1 MPCTSYEPDN
11 SSSEITTLR
20 ELNNKLSRIACK
32 ALALV
37 EDFDPGGNLITD
49 SETIEWW
56 EAHKKA
62 DMKAAEAL
70 VRAKLRAQ
78 EKKDAANLLAERK
91 KVALAKLSDE
101 DIIAL
106 GVK

>member
-11 SSSEITTLR
+11 YSTEITTLR
-20 ELNNKLSRIACK
+20 ELNNKLSRIACR
-32 ALALV
+32 ALAAL
-37 EDFDPGGNLITD
+37 DDLGPGGNLITD
-49 SETIEWW
+49 SETINWW

-62 DMKAAEAL
+62 DLKAMKA
-70 VRAKLRAQ
+70 RDQAKLRAQ
-78 EKKDAANLLAERK
+78 EKQAAAELLAERK
-91 KVALAKLSDE
+91 KAALAKLSDE